1 MVPAHKQTQISIYQF
16 SWFRYKPILIWSTNM
31 IKEERL
37 YNGGKDSLFSNGVEK
52 TGCLCAKESH
62 WTILPPYKKNM
73 LNID

>member
-1 MVPAHKQTQISIYQF
+1 
-16 SWFRYKPILIWSTNM
+16 M

-62 WTILPPYKKNM
+62 WTILPPYKKKYAQYR
-73 LNID
+73 LKASLKDLSHKTCRRKHRQYILLHWT